1 VATTQASKKKGAQKK
16 REKYRQFG
24 AFLVYNKEGFRAV
37 LKFLKR
43 CDFVRVGHY
52 ELHCATVKTKCKK
65 NLVTRTAWRSSHEK
79 KNMLW

>member
-1 VATTQASKKKGAQKK
+1 VATTQAAKKKGAKK
-16 REKYRQFG
+16 KTGRKYRQFG

-52 ELHCATVKTKCKK
+52 ELHCATVF
-65 NLVTRTAWRSSHEK
+65 
-79 KNMLW
+79 